1 MNKTMPQN
9 NSKATFFTV
18 LLTIFI
24 DMLGVGIVIPVMA
37 PLFLDPTYHLVDAA
51 HTTQWRTIAL
61 GFLFASFSLAQFFG
75 APILGAWGDRI
86 GRKKV
91 LVMALCGT
99 FLGYLLFAYAI
110 EAQLL
115 WLLFAARI
123 LDGFTGGNVSI
134 IFSII
139 TDISETSE
147 ARTRN
152 FGMVGA
158 AFGMGFIIGP
168 YIGGKLAD
176 PTLVSWFTYATPFW
190 FAAILTLINVLLVL
204 VFVPETRTFS
214 ASETNKK
221 INIFAGIENI
231 IAIRKFPKL
240 QVLLLVTFLFT
251 FGFTFFTQ
259 FFQVFLIQKFQYS
272 QSAIGD
278 IFAYIGLWIAFTQGG
293 LTRILSKRFAAV
305 NIPKWSIFGLSA
317 AFFLLLLPNDYRL
330 LYAILPLVALFQGTT
345 SPNLVTL
352 VSEQSDPQT
361 QGAIMGIQQ
370 SVQSLAQAIPP
381 IIAGFIVSINTN
393 LPITVAAAVML
404 VTGLIFIQNAVKW
417 GGQFSSEQ

>member
-1 MNKTMPQN
+1 MSQTKQ
-9 NSKATFFTV
+9 SIFFTV
-18 LLTIFI
+18 LFTIFI

-37 PLFLDPTYHLVDAA
+37 PLFLDPHYHLVDAA
-51 HTTQWRTIAL
+51 HSTQWRTIAL

-91 LVMALCGT
+91 LTMALFGT

-115 WLLFAARI
+115 WLLFMARI

-139 TDISETSE
+139 TDISDAES
-147 ARTRN
+147 RTKN

-176 PTLVSWFTYATPFW
+176 PSLVSWFNYATPFW
-190 FAAILTLINVLLVL
+190 FAAILTAINGLMV
-204 VFVPETRTFS
+204 VFLVPETRQFS
-214 ASETNKK
+214 KTPSDRK
-221 INIFAGIENI
+221 INIWAGLQNI
-231 IAIRKFPKL
+231 NNIRKFPKL
-240 QVLLLVTFLFT
+240 QTLLLVTFLFT
-251 FGFTFFTQ
+251 FGFTLFTQ

-293 LTRILSKRFAAV
+293 LTRILSKYFAS
-305 NIPKWSIFGLSA
+305 NFIPKISIFGLAA
-317 AFFLLLLPNDYRL
+317 AFFLLLLPNDYRF
-330 LYAILPLVALFQGTT
+330 LYLILPLVALSQGST

-352 VSEQSDPQT
+352 VSEQSDPEN

-381 IIAGFIVSINTN
+381 IIAGFIVSININ
-393 LPITVAAAVML
+393 LPILTAGCVML
-404 VTGLIFIQNAVKW
+404 LTGIIFIINAGKW
-417 GGQFSSEQ
+417 AK